1 MIFAVA
7 RKVGFTDDST
17 RLEHMGFGTV
27 NGKEACPVL
36 DADDETAKN
45 SRLKL
50 SALTANVFQESLRL
64 LGIETLERM

>member
-1 MIFAVA
+1 MPQL
-7 RKVGFTDDST
+7 G
-17 RLEHMGFGTV
+17 V

-50 SALTANVFQESLRL
+50 SALTANVFQEGLQL
-64 LGIETLERM
+64 LKIETLERM

>member
-1 MIFAVA
+1 MVRAPRRRA
-7 RKVGFTDDST
+7 GP
-17 RLEHMGFGTV
+17 GTV
-27 NGKEACPVL
+27 FTCPVL

-50 SALTANVFQESLRL
+50 SALTANIFQEGLQL